1 MGLLGHELRL
11 GFSLKRHPK
20 TINILWLVIWSPG
33 LVHTTPWLLPPVAAL
48 PRSIKNIYALPRARS
63 VLWRSLHCCHKL
75 LEMFDVFSGPSFDP
89 QWLVF
94 LFAEFSQLI
103 TVWKVNH
110 FICSSLTTNHHK
122 IIYVAKKHLNGGY
135 KLDSSMQF
143 MKTSTQHST
152 FITNRQ
158 GRLEKYWVTSK

>member
-1 MGLLGHELRL
+1 MNCALASPSNDILKLSTFCGWWFDLPGLSILRL
-11 GFSLKRHPK
+11 GFSLLSLLFLGASK
-20 TINILWLVIWSPG
+20 ISMLFLV
-33 LVHTTPWLLPPVAAL
+33 LVPCYGDRSTVATNFLRCLMYSVVPPL
-48 PRSIKNIYALPRARS
+48 IHN
-63 VLWRSLHCCHKL
+63 
-75 LEMFDVFSGPSFDP
+75 
-89 QWLVF
+89 